1 MKEIVKYIFAFSC
14 LAIVVSCNNDENDI
28 VPDFLDGT
36 EYGVLLDVTVSS
48 SKEVAQADLNSY
60 SLNFEVDVEGDKRPI
75 QSIAVNKAY
84 IDAEGNETDMVLQD
98 TLTDFP
104 NTVTLTSG
112 NMVEGFSGLSV
123 DDINAGDSFTIN
135 FVITYEDGTVVD
147 KFDSSMRTNFVIL
160 ITE

>member
-1 MKEIVKYIFAFSC
+1 M
-14 LAIVVSCNNDENDI
+14 VSCNNDENDI

-36 EYGVLLDVTVSS
+36 EYGVLLDVTVAS

-60 SLNFEVDVEGDKRPI
+60 SLNFEVQFEGDKRPI
-75 QSIAVNKAY
+75 QSIAINKTY

-98 TLTDFP
+98 TLTEFP
-104 NTVTLTSG
+104 NTVTLTSE

-123 DDINAGDSFTIN
+123 ADINAGDSFTIN
-135 FVITYEDGTVVD
+135 FAITYGDGTVVD